1 MNNATYY
8 IDVVFAQELEL
19 DNAFEHKITKYQIIA
34 GREHIIPIVIRH
46 NALIYGRSQTLI
58 NKFIPEV
65 T

>member
-34 GREHIIPIVIRH
+34 KRELIIPIVIRN
-46 NALIYGRSQTLI
+46 NALL
-58 NKFIPEV
+58 
-65 T
+65 